1 MDRKRILL
9 TGAVV
14 VALGL
19 LIYFQFRHW
28 KTFDWTTFWA
38 EAHEIRLWHIVHAVA
53 LIYVGYVLRAIRW
66 KIFLR
71 PVRPR
76 APWLS
81 LIPPT
86 LIGFTGLALLGRPG
100 EFIRPYLI
108 ARRENLP
115 FSSQLAAWA
124 VERIFDIGAFAV
136 LLALAIFL
144 PDALGS
150 TPHPEY
156 KHNLIVGGVLLLG
169 IVIGL
174 AVGAAIIARKGE
186 ILAVWFEQRFSHWS
200 KNMGARVAQKIR
212 EFGSGLNTVDSTF
225 SLLLLILVSLL
236 MWYVI
241 ALAYHEVT
249 IAYHHAAFGLS
260 ENPLDI
266 PVPQIL
272 LLMGSSMVGS
282 ILQLPG
288 VGGGSQLATIATL
301 ERIFDVPK
309 ELALSCGIMLWLVT
323 FVAVVPLG
331 LLLARR
337 EHLSLRRL
345 SQESHTAPR
354 TEQELPPS
362 PPTAAVT

>member
-1 MDRKRILL
+1 MDKKRILF
-9 TGAVV
+9 TGGIVAVL
-14 VALGL
+14 ALL
-19 LIYFQFRHW
+19 VYLQFRHW
-28 KTFDWTTFWA
+28 QKFDWTTFWA
-38 EAHEIRLWHIVHAVA
+38 EAHQIRLWHIAHAVA
-53 LIYVGYVLRAIRW
+53 LIYIAYVLRAIRW

-76 APWLS
+76 ASWLQMLS
-81 LIPPT
+81 PT
-86 LIGFTGLALLGRPG
+86 VIGFTGLALLGRPG

-115 FSSQLAAWA
+115 VSSQIAVWA

-150 TPHPEY
+150 TPHPEF
-156 KHNLIVGGVLLLG
+156 KKNLIVGGVLLL
-169 IVIGL
+169 
-174 AVGAAIIARKGE
+174 AVVFALIFGAVVASRKGE
-186 ILAVWFEQRFSHWS
+186 ALANWFELRFSHLS
-200 KNMGARVAQKIR
+200 KNMGRTIAQKIR
-212 EFGSGLNTVDSTF
+212 EFGSGLNTIHGPL
-225 SLLLLILVSLL
+225 SLLLLIVVSMV

-249 IAYHHAAFGLS
+249 IAYHGVTNTFGDQ
-260 ENPLDI
+260 PLDI

-288 VGGGSQLATIATL
+288 VGGGSQLATIAAL
-301 ERIFDVPK
+301 EHIFDVPR

-331 LLLARR
+331 LLLAHR

-345 SQESHTAPR
+345 SEESHRAGQAATPPAP
-354 TEQELPPS
+354 PPE
-362 PPTAAVT
+362 AAT

>member
-1 MDRKRILL
+1 MDKKRILVTSGVL
-9 TGAVV
+9 VI
-14 VALGL
+14 LGVL
-19 LIYFQFRHW
+19 VYLQFRHW
-28 KTFDWTTFWA
+28 QAFDWGTFWE
-38 EAHEIRLWHIVHAVA
+38 EAHQIRPWHIVHAIA
-53 LIYVGYVLRAIRW
+53 LIYLAYVIRAIRW

-71 PVRPR
+71 PVRPK
-76 APWLS
+76 ASS
-81 LIPPT
+81 LQLVAPT

-108 ARRENLP
+108 ARRVNLP
-115 FSSQLAAWA
+115 VSSQIAVWA

-156 KHNLIVGGVLLLG
+156 KGRLILGGIVLLVVVLA
-169 IVIGL
+169 L
-174 AVGAAIIARKGE
+174 AVGAMVVSRKGE
-186 ILAVWFEQRFSHWS
+186 ALASWFEQRFSHWS
-200 KNMGARVAQKIR
+200 KNMGQRFAQKIR
-212 EFGSGLNTVDSTF
+212 EFGAGLNTIHSPF
-225 SLLLLILVSLL
+225 SLLLLILASLA
-236 MWYVI
+236 MWYII

-249 IAYHHAAFGLS
+249 IAYHHVSDVFGDSSL
-260 ENPLDI
+260 NI
-266 PVPQIL
+266 PVAQVL

-288 VGGGSQLATIATL
+288 VGGGSQLATIAAL
-301 ERIFDVPK
+301 EHIFDVPK

-331 LLLARR
+331 LLLSHH

-345 SQESHTAPR
+345 SEESHRAEKEVIIT
-354 TEQELPPS
+354 PPES
-362 PPTAAVT
+362 PAST

>member
-1 MDRKRILL
+1 MDKKRILVT
-9 TGAVV
+9 TGIVAV
-14 VALGL
+14 LGL

-28 KTFDWTTFWA
+28 QKFDWATFWA
-38 EAHEIRLWHIVHAVA
+38 EAHEIRLWHVAHAVA
-53 LIYVGYVLRAIRW
+53 LIYIGYVLRAIRW
-66 KIFLR
+66 KLFLK
-71 PVRPR
+71 PVRPN
-76 APWLS
+76 ASSIQLVA
-81 LIPPT
+81 PT

-108 ARRENLP
+108 ARREGLP
-115 FSSQLAAWA
+115 ISSQVAVWA

-156 KHNLIVGGVLLLG
+156 KQKLIVGGVVLLALVLALAIG
-169 IVIGL
+169 AVIISRSGEW
-174 AVGAAIIARKGE
+174 IAS
-186 ILAVWFEQRFSHWS
+186 WFELRFAHLS
-200 KNMGARVAQKIR
+200 KNMGRRIAQKIR
-212 EFGSGLNTVDSTF
+212 EFGVGLNTVSGVG
-225 SLLLLILVSLL
+225 SLIMLILVSLL

-249 IAYHHAAFGLS
+249 IAYHGMTDVFGDQ
-260 ENPLDI
+260 PLDI

-309 ELALSCGIMLWLVT
+309 EMALSCGIMLWLVT
-323 FVAVVPLG
+323 FIAVVPLG
-331 LLLARR
+331 LLLAHR

-345 SQESHTAPR
+345 SEESHTAPQAEDR
-354 TEQELPPS
+354 LSTVPPS
-362 PPTAAVT
+362 QSGP

>member
-1 MDRKRILL
+1 MDKKRIVV

-14 VALGL
+14 AALGL

-28 KTFDWTTFWA
+28 QSFDWAAFWA
-38 EAHEIRLWHIVHAVA
+38 EAHQIRLEHIVHAVL
-53 LIYVGYVLRAIRW
+53 LIYVGYVLRAMRW

-71 PVRPR
+71 PVRPK
-76 APWLS
+76 ASWLG
-81 LIPPT
+81 LVPPT
-86 LIGFTGLALLGRPG
+86 IVGFTGLALLGRPG

-115 FSSQLAAWA
+115 FSSQVAAWA

-156 KHNLIVGGVLLLG
+156 RDKLLVGGSVLLG
-169 IVIGL
+169 IVLVL
-174 AVGAAIIARKGE
+174 AIAAFIIARKGE
-186 ILAVWFEQRFSHWS
+186 LLASWFERRFSHWT
-200 KNMGARVAQKIR
+200 KNLGYRIAQKIR
-212 EFGSGLNTVDSTF
+212 EFGAGLNTVHNAF
-225 SLLLLILVSLL
+225 SLLQLVAISLL

-249 IAYHHAAFGLS
+249 IAYHHTFTGMA

-266 PVPQIL
+266 PVPQVL

-301 ERIFDVPK
+301 EHIFDVPK

-331 LLLARR
+331 LILARL

-345 SQESHTAPR
+345 SQESHEAPR
-354 TEQELPPS
+354 SGEQVAPS
-362 PPTAAVT
+362 QAST